1 MELEAQEGGYVRMDL
16 LCETSKPVPV
26 SVFWESTDDISFTK
40 TVQKALLRETSASWK
55 SSVVAVLSVLLWT
68 AGDCHLGLPRENGND
83 RISEYLKPN
92 DGT

>member
-16 LCETSKPVPV
+16 LCETSKHIPV
-26 SVFWESTDDISFTK
+26 SVSWEIPDDTSFMK
-40 TVQKALLRETSASWK
+40 TVQKALLRGTLASWK
-55 SSVVAVLSVLLWT
+55 SSVVAVLSVLLPT

-92 DGT
+92 DGI